1 MSTKKKFSVTVKK
14 KEVVAAAPPI
24 PKHWLPQSNLDLLLP
39 PVTFGMF
46 FCYRKTPKL
55 TLGAI
60 CSDLK
65 AALAETLVSYYAL
78 AGEVVKNSGGEPE
91 IVCNNRGVE
100 FSEALGDV
108 ELRELNLYNP
118 DESIENKL
126 VPNVKQGVLAIQVT
140 QLKCGG
146 VVVGCSFDHRVADA
160 HSANMFLVSWSEV
173 AQAKPLSQLPCFRR
187 SFLFPRRPAH
197 YDLSINAMYTL
208 ISSLPPPA
216 AAAEPKALKTDEQ
229 SMISRIYYIQS
240 DEIIRI
246 QSLANSQKGSAK
258 HHRITKMESF
268 SAFLWK
274 TIATGMCKDHNFKN
288 LKLGVVVD
296 GRTRLSDGDEKQ
308 AELLKGYFGNV
319 LSVPFG
325 DKKIEDLKEKPLSWV
340 ANAVREFLEKALTR
354 EHFLGLIDWVESHRP
369 EPALA
374 KIYASGDGP
383 AAVVSSGQ
391 QFPVRKI
398 DFGWGKPIFGSY
410 HFHWGGQAGY
420 VMPMPSPKGN
430 GDWIVY
436 MHLQKWQ
443 LEIIEAHALHV
454 FKPLTFEYLDFN
466 GAHLKE
472 YRVLSLTK
480 HINNHGSQKS
490 VAWMLD
496 TQQGKVDSLS
506 PTLL

>member
-1 MSTKKKFSVTVKK
+1 MSTKKELSVRVKK
-14 KEVVAAAPPI
+14 KAVVAAALPI
-24 PKHWLPQSNLDLLLP
+24 PQHWVPQSNLDLLLP
-39 PVTFGMF
+39 PVTFGVF
-46 FCYRKTPKL
+46 FCCQKTPKKL

-60 CSDLK
+60 SRDLK
-65 AALAETLVSYYAL
+65 AALAETLVSYYPL
-78 AGEVVKNSGGEPE
+78 AGEVVVKNAGGEAE

-100 FSEALGDV
+100 FAEALADV
-108 ELRELNLYNP
+108 ELSELNLYNP

-126 VPNVKQGVLAIQVT
+126 VPSVKHGGVLSIQVT

-146 VVVGCSFDHRVADA
+146 VVVGCSFNHRVADA
-160 HSANMFLVSWSEV
+160 YSANMFLVSWSEV

-197 YDLSINAMYTL
+197 YDLSVDAMYTL

-216 AAAEPKALKTDEQ
+216 AATEPKPLQTDEQ
-229 SMISRIYYIQS
+229 SVMSRIYYIES

-258 HHRITKMESF
+258 HHRITKLEAF

-274 TIATGMCKDHNFKN
+274 TIATGMCKDYSFKN
-288 LKLGVVVD
+288 FKLGVVVD
-296 GRTRLSDGDEKQ
+296 GRTRLSGGDEKQ
-308 AELLKGYFGNV
+308 AQLLKGYFGNV
-319 LSVPFG
+319 LSIPFG
-325 DKKIEDLKEKPLSWV
+325 DKKIEDLQEKPLSWV
-340 ANAVREFLEKALTR
+340 ANAVREFLEEALTR

-410 HFHWGGQAGY
+410 HFHWGGEAGY

-436 MHLQKWQ
+436 MHLQKWEVE
-443 LEIIEAHALHV
+443 LIEAHALHV
-454 FKPLTFEYLDFN
+454 FKPMTSEYLDFN
-466 GAHLKE
+466 
-472 YRVLSLTK
+472 
-480 HINNHGSQKS
+480 
-490 VAWMLD
+490 
-496 TQQGKVDSLS
+496 
-506 PTLL
+506 

>member
-1 MSTKKKFSVTVKK
+1 MSTKKELSVRVKK
-14 KEVVAAAPPI
+14 REVVVAAAAPPI
-24 PKHWLPQSNLDLLLP
+24 PQHWVPQSNLDLLLP
-39 PVTFGMF
+39 PVTFGVF
-46 FCYRKTPKL
+46 FCYQKTPKL

-60 CSDLK
+60 CGDLK

-78 AGEVVKNSGGEPE
+78 AGEVVKNSGGEAE

-126 VPNVKQGVLAIQVT
+126 VPNVKHGVLAIQVT

-160 HSANMFLVSWSEV
+160 YSANMFLVSWSE
-173 AQAKPLSQLPCFRR
+173 
-187 SFLFPRRPAH
+187 
-197 YDLSINAMYTL
+197 
-208 ISSLPPPA
+208 
-216 AAAEPKALKTDEQ
+216 
-229 SMISRIYYIQS
+229 S
-240 DEIIRI
+240 DEIINI
-246 QSLANSQKGSAK
+246 QSLANSQKSSPK
-258 HHRITKMESF
+258 NHRITKLEAF

-274 TIATGMCKDHNFKN
+274 TIATGMCKDNSFKN
-288 LKLGVVVD
+288 FKLGVVVD

-319 LSVPFG
+319 LSIPFG
-325 DKKIEDLKEKPLSWV
+325 DKKIEDLQEKPLSWV

-420 VMPMPSPKGN
+420 VMPMPSPIGN

-466 GAHLKE
+466 
-472 YRVLSLTK
+472 
-480 HINNHGSQKS
+480 
-490 VAWMLD
+490 
-496 TQQGKVDSLS
+496 
-506 PTLL
+506 